1 MKRICFGTIFTLL
14 CQIKNCKNQNTL
26 YSLLVTPS
34 DTSDIEPDKGSVG
47 NRKKGVDDIPGTE
60 KNYFDSTDATEIAA
74 IYRVNLAKNLKK
86 SPYRESFVVAIKHIL
101 KEDTNISDTDG
112 IGDIGYT
119 KTTIMENSTFDFFL
133 LLANLMKYCATIANN
148 GLEDSIKEINADYLS
163 SLSSEAKTIDLI
175 DAALTP
181 SPTPLALSVDERGFN
196 NVFTEINPDTY
207 FLGLLNPHKVKLFKL
222 RVNTKEFDKNGI
234 SNFIINN
241 ISHYVYSRTKI
252 KNIESTENIHS
263 ISLRAIREIEK
274 TPAFSN
280 QTDTFCEIMLYSFL
294 ECSMHAPKI
303 LSGFELDETGKSNK
317 YSSGIYLLPAGVI
330 SSNNQIVFGC
340 TDAHDNLQSAIDD
353 VLNQASEIKEN
364 RDDEVRLLDPSV
376 LGTILEPS
384 TATYI
389 RNLILPSK
397 STDIESDDAFGLFL
411 SYSINVPN
419 KANLSNIEYR
429 VALDKQMNEDIKAYL
444 PYIKRKIEELGL
456 AAYSFYLFILPLD
469 DVTKDAKKIM
479 SDSIGGGD

>member
-1 MKRICFGTIFTLL
+1 MRG
-14 CQIKNCKNQNTL
+14 NTNL
-26 YSLLVTPS
+26 
-34 DTSDIEPDKGSVG
+34 DK
-47 NRKKGVDDIPGTE
+47 I
-60 KNYFDSTDATEIAA
+60 I
-74 IYRVNLAKNLKK
+74 LA
-86 SPYRESFVVAIKHIL
+86 
-101 KEDTNISDTDG
+101 DG

-119 KTTIMENSTFDFFL
+119 KTTIMESSTFDFFL

-148 GLEDSIKEINADYLS
+148 GLEDSIKEIKAGYLS

-429 VALDKQMNEDIKAYL
+429 VALDKQMDEDIKAYL